1 MKRKHVNNFIIN
13 FITKNALKGIK
24 NSNSVVESQT
34 NIITVSIVKQ
44 KIQSVTIV
52 SGMSIKFFVN
62 NLKINWV
69 VEKFFNYIFKI
80 LNKKLCNQEI
90 N

>member
-1 MKRKHVNNFIIN
+1 MLNFV
-13 FITKNALKGIK
+13 TKNALKGIK

-69 VEKFFNYIFKI
+69 VEKFLNYIFKI